1 MSTININKVRSVC
14 AQVACCKMRECFIE
28 TILHKATVCSFQV
41 SEDELVFKLSKYLN
55 RAVRTTVDRLSNCS
69 SEYGTDLVVLFT
81 GIPILMNTEHTWT
94 DAYCDVLIDIIA
106 GELDSGTIKM
116 VGKGGFK
123 IFGRRFMR
131 KYSLI
136 YSPNIVDNDST
147 IAATVMADFQLS
159 DDDMKKAMIDCFN
172 MLLSYP
178 VTSRE
183 SRGAVEPTLNIRI

>member
-1 MSTININKVRSVC
+1 
-14 AQVACCKMRECFIE
+14 
-28 TILHKATVCSFQV
+28 
-41 SEDELVFKLSKYLN
+41 
-55 RAVRTTVDRLSNCS
+55 
-69 SEYGTDLVVLFT
+69 
-81 GIPILMNTEHTWT
+81 MNTEHTWT